1 MKKSLLA
8 LAVAA
13 VAASSV
19 ASAATVYDKDGTS
32 LAVYGR
38 MQAVLYSQD
47 SGKSGNSY
55 GDNGLQ
61 ASGRL
66 GFDMRTQLT
75 DGIAAFAKAEWDV
88 ADNGERT
95 GSRGDDSFG
104 SRYLW
109 VGVDFGQFGQV
120 KFGRFEDAVKY
131 VLLPTDVGYA
141 DDFDCQGQ
149 MDNDDK
155 RDGNI
160 MYTWNGYGF
169 TVNVNYQ
176 TAKDQQQVDGA
187 WFDGAER
194 KLDIDNAYGISVG
207 YQSPDVLFG
216 PIGIRLGYAG
226 AQFQDESNMDLVY
239 EWDPVYSRY
248 NFVNA
253 TAAYDKYNQY
263 AASIYWGNLN
273 AASGPFI
280 AALYQVRDFTM
291 TDRAVANGY
300 NDYKVQGA
308 EFVVGYGFDCGV
320 SAIVG
325 YNWMNIDEDGAN
337 GADLDA
343 HVIPVAVNYQITP
356 NFQVWAEARFDAGTD
371 DDAGKSFDAYTG
383 NTHNEENV
391 YSLGARYTF

>member
-38 MQAVLYSQD
+38 MQAVVYS
-47 SGKSGNSY
+47 GHAANKIGNSY
-55 GDNGLQ
+55 QDTGLQ
-61 ASGRL
+61 GSGRL

-75 DGIAAFAKAEWDV
+75 DGVAAFAKAEWDM
-88 ADNGERT
+88 ADNNDRT
-95 GSRGDDSFG
+95 NAKNKSANDTFDA
-104 SRYLW
+104 RYLW

-131 VLLPTDVGYA
+131 VLLPTDIGYA

-160 MYTWNGYGF
+160 MYTWTGYGF
-169 TVNVNYQ
+169 TVNANYQ
-176 TAKDQQQVDGA
+176 TAKDSQQVDGA
-187 WFDGAER
+187 WFAGAGE

-226 AQFQDESNMDLVY
+226 AQFQDEAGIVAP
-239 EWDPVYSRY
+239 ET
-248 NFVNA
+248 F
-253 TAAYDKYNQY
+253 YDKYNQY
-263 AASIYWGNLN
+263 AVSLYWGNLN
-273 AASGPFI
+273 AVSGPFI
-280 AALYQVRDFTM
+280 AAMYQVRDFSM
-291 TDRAVANGY
+291 NAGVYDGKRID
-300 NDYKVQGA
+300 DYQVQGA
-308 EFVVGYGFDCGV
+308 EFMVGYGFECGV
-320 SAIVG
+320 SAVVG
-325 YNWMNIDEDGAN
+325 YNWMNIDMDGAQ
-337 GADLDA
+337 GVDVDA
-343 HVIPVAVNYQITP
+343 SVIPVAVNYQITP
-356 NFQVWAEARFDAGTD
+356 NFQVWAEARFDVGTD
-371 DDAGKSFDAYTG
+371 DAAVNGVERNFDAVAGTY
-383 NTHNEENV
+383 NTENV

>member
-13 VAASSV
+13 AAVAATSA

-38 MQAVLYSQD
+38 MQAVVYSGHASNKTGNSYQD
-47 SGKSGNSY
+47 SG
-55 GDNGLQ
+55 LQ
-61 ASGRL
+61 GSGRL

-88 ADNGERT
+88 ADNGERD
-95 GSRGDDSFG
+95 GSGKGNNDSFN

-109 VGVDFGQFGQV
+109 VGADFGQFGQV
-120 KFGRFEDAVKY
+120 KFGRFEDSVKY

-141 DDFDCQGQ
+141 DDFDCQSQ

-169 TVNVNYQ
+169 TFNANFE
-176 TAKDQQQVDGA
+176 TAKDSQQVDGA
-187 WFDGAER
+187 WFGVSGE
-194 KLDIDNAYGISVG
+194 KLDIDNAYGVSVG

-226 AQFQDESNMDLVY
+226 AQFQDEAKTDGTTNG
-239 EWDPVYSRY
+239 
-248 NFVNA
+248 
-253 TAAYDKYNQY
+253 TALYDKYNQY
-263 AASIYWGNLN
+263 AVSLYWGNLN
-273 AASGPFI
+273 AANGPFV
-280 AALYQVRDFTM
+280 AAMYQVRDFTM
-291 TDRAVANGY
+291 TDAGVAAGY
-300 NDYKVQGA
+300 DDYKVQGA

-325 YNWMNIDEDGAN
+325 YNWMNIDQDGAQ
-337 GADLDA
+337 GVDVDA
-343 HVIPVAVNYQITP
+343 SVIPVAVNYQITP

-371 DDAGKSFDAYTG
+371 DDNAVNGVKRNFDEVAGTY
-383 NTHNEENV
+383 NTENV

>member
-109 VGVDFGQFGQV
+109 VGTDFGKFGQV

-131 VLLPTDVGYA
+131 VILPTDVGYA

-160 MYTWNGYGF
+160 MYTWTGYGF
-169 TVNVNYQ
+169 TVNLNYQ

-226 AQFQDESNMDLVY
+226 AQFQDEGGMDPIY
-239 EWDPVYSRY
+239 DGPD
-248 NFVNA
+248 FVNA
-253 TAAYDKYNQY
+253 TSAYDKYNQY
-263 AASIYWGNLN
+263 AVSLYWGNLN
-273 AASGPFI
+273 AVSGPFI
-280 AALYQVRDFTM
+280 AAMYQVRDFTM
-291 TDRAVANGY
+291 NGTY
-300 NDYKVQGA
+300 EDYKVQGA
-308 EFVVGYGFDCGV
+308 EFMVGYGFDCGV
-320 SAIVG
+320 SAVVG
-325 YNWMNIDEDGAN
+325 YNWMNIDQDGAD

-356 NFQVWAEARFDAGTD
+356 NFQVWAEARFDVGTD
-371 DDAGKSFDAYTG
+371 DDKSYKYSNGETGVGFDAFTG

>member
-38 MQAVLYSQD
+38 MQAVVYSGHA
-47 SGKSGNSY
+47 SNKIGNSY
-55 GDNGLQ
+55 DDTGLQ
-61 ASGRL
+61 GSGRL

-88 ADNGERT
+88 ADAGERD
-95 GSRGDDSFG
+95 GSGKRGDDSFN

-131 VLLPTDVGYA
+131 VLLPTDIGYA

-160 MYTWNGYGF
+160 MYTWTGYGF
-169 TVNVNYQ
+169 TVNANYQ
-176 TAKDQQQVDGA
+176 TAKDNQQVDGA
-187 WFDGAER
+187 WFAGNGE
-194 KLDIDNAYGISVG
+194 KLDINSGYGISVG

-226 AQFQDESNMDLVY
+226 AQFQDDADVATIS
-239 EWDPVYSRY
+239 SK
-248 NFVNA
+248 
-253 TAAYDKYNQY
+253 TAAYDKYDQY
-263 AASIYWGNLN
+263 AVSLYWGNLN
-273 AASGPFI
+273 AVSGPFI
-280 AALYQVRDFTM
+280 AAMYQVRDFTM
-291 TDRAVANGY
+291 TDYGVARGFD
-300 NDYKVQGA
+300 DYKVQGA
-308 EFVVGYGFDCGV
+308 EFMVGYGFECGV
-320 SAIVG
+320 SAVVG
-325 YNWMNIDEDGAN
+325 YNWMNIDQDGAN
-337 GADLDA
+337 GVDVDA
-343 HVIPVAVNYQITP
+343 SVIPVAVNYQITP
-356 NFQVWAEARFDAGTD
+356 NFQVWAEARFDVGTD
-371 DDAGKSFDAYTG
+371 DDAAVNGVERNFDEVAGTY
-383 NTHNEENV
+383 NTENV

>member
-47 SGKSGNSY
+47 SGKAGNSY

-88 ADNGERT
+88 ADHNQRA
-95 GSRGDDSFG
+95 SSPVDGDDSFN

-109 VGVDFGQFGQV
+109 VGVDFGQFGQA

-131 VLLPTDVGYA
+131 VLLPTDIGYA

-160 MYTWNGYGF
+160 MYTWTGYGF
-169 TVNVNYQ
+169 TVNANYQ
-176 TAKDQQQVDGA
+176 TAKDSQQVDGA
-187 WFDGAER
+187 WFESET
-194 KLDIDNAYGISVG
+194 LDIDSAYGISVG

-226 AQFQDESNMDLVY
+226 AQFQDD
-239 EWDPVYSRY
+239 
-248 NFVNA
+248 
-253 TAAYDKYNQY
+253 AAAASDIYDKYNQY

-273 AASGPFI
+273 AVSGPFI
-280 AALYQVRDFTM
+280 AAMYQVRDFTM
-291 TDRAVANGY
+291 KNNVE
-300 NDYKVQGA
+300 DYSVQGA
-308 EFVVGYGFDCGV
+308 EFMVGYGFECGV
-320 SAIVG
+320 SAVVG
-325 YNWMNIDEDGAN
+325 YNWMNIDQDGAN

-343 HVIPVAVNYQITP
+343 HVVPVAVNYQITP
-356 NFQVWAEARFDAGTD
+356 NFQIWAEARFDVGTD
-371 DDAGKSFDAYTG
+371 DDKAYMREGKGEVVGFDAFTG

>member
-38 MQAVLYSQD
+38 MQAVVYS
-47 SGKSGNSY
+47 GYAANKIGNSY
-55 GDNGLQ
+55 QDTGLQ
-61 ASGRL
+61 GSGRL

-88 ADNGERT
+88 ADNNDRT
-95 GSRGDDSFG
+95 NAKNKSENDTFDA
-104 SRYLW
+104 RYLW

-141 DDFDCQGQ
+141 DDFDCLGQ

-169 TVNVNYQ
+169 TVNANYQ
-176 TAKDQQQVDGA
+176 TAKDSQQVDGA
-187 WFDGAER
+187 WYPDASGAYGER

-207 YQSPDVLFG
+207 YQSPDVLF
-216 PIGIRLGYAG
+216 
-226 AQFQDESNMDLVY
+226 
-239 EWDPVYSRY
+239 
-248 NFVNA
+248 
-253 TAAYDKYNQY
+253 
-263 AASIYWGNLN
+263 
-273 AASGPFI
+273 
-280 AALYQVRDFTM
+280 
-291 TDRAVANGY
+291 
-300 NDYKVQGA
+300 
-308 EFVVGYGFDCGV
+308 
-320 SAIVG
+320 
-325 YNWMNIDEDGAN
+325 
-337 GADLDA
+337 
-343 HVIPVAVNYQITP
+343 
-356 NFQVWAEARFDAGTD
+356 
-371 DDAGKSFDAYTG
+371 
-383 NTHNEENV
+383 
-391 YSLGARYTF
+391 

>member
-38 MQAVLYSQD
+38 MQAVVYSGHATNKIGDDYQD
-47 SGKSGNSY
+47 T
-55 GDNGLQ
+55 GLQ
-61 ASGRL
+61 GSGRL
-66 GFDMRTQLT
+66 GLDMRTQLT

-88 ADNGERT
+88 ADNGERD
-95 GSRGDDSFG
+95 GSGKGGNDSFA

-131 VLLPTDVGYA
+131 VLLPTDISYA

-169 TVNVNYQ
+169 TVNLNYQ
-176 TAKDQQQVDGA
+176 TAKDSQQVDGA
-187 WFDGAER
+187 WAVNE

-226 AQFQDESNMDLVY
+226 AQFQDD
-239 EWDPVYSRY
+239 
-248 NFVNA
+248 
-253 TAAYDKYNQY
+253 AAAASDIYDKYNQY
-263 AASIYWGNLN
+263 AASIYRGNLN
-273 AASGPFI
+273 AVSGPFI
-280 AALYQVRDFTM
+280 AVMYQVRDFTM
-291 TDRAVANGY
+291 RNGVE
-300 NDYKVQGA
+300 DYKVQGA
-308 EFVVGYGFDCGV
+308 EFMVGYGFECGV
-320 SAIVG
+320 SAVVG
-325 YNWMNIDEDGAN
+325 YNWMNIDQDGAN
-337 GADLDA
+337 GVDVDA
-343 HVIPVAVNYQITP
+343 SVIPVAVNYQITP

-371 DDAGKSFDAYTG
+371 DDAPNAKGVVQSFDAATNNATY
-383 NTHNEENV
+383 NEENV
-391 YSLGARYTF
+391 YSIGARYTF

>member
-38 MQAVLYSQD
+38 MQAVVYSGHATNKIGNDYQD
-47 SGKSGNSY
+47 T
-55 GDNGLQ
+55 GLQ
-61 ASGRL
+61 GSGRL
-66 GFDMRTQLT
+66 GLDMRTQLT

-88 ADNGERT
+88 ADNGERD
-95 GSRGDDSFG
+95 GSGKGGNDSFA

-131 VLLPTDVGYA
+131 VLLPTDISYA

-169 TVNVNYQ
+169 TVNLNYQ
-176 TAKDQQQVDGA
+176 TAKDSQQVDGA
-187 WFDGAER
+187 WAVNE

-226 AQFQDESNMDLVY
+226 AQFQDD
-239 EWDPVYSRY
+239 
-248 NFVNA
+248 
-253 TAAYDKYNQY
+253 AA
-263 AASIYWGNLN
+263 AASDI
-273 AASGPFI
+273 
-280 AALYQVRDFTM
+280 
-291 TDRAVANGY
+291 
-300 NDYKVQGA
+300 
-308 EFVVGYGFDCGV
+308 
-320 SAIVG
+320 
-325 YNWMNIDEDGAN
+325 
-337 GADLDA
+337 
-343 HVIPVAVNYQITP
+343 
-356 NFQVWAEARFDAGTD
+356 
-371 DDAGKSFDAYTG
+371 
-383 NTHNEENV
+383 
-391 YSLGARYTF
+391 

>member
-131 VLLPTDVGYA
+131 VLLPTDIGYA
-141 DDFDCQGQ
+141 DDWDCQGQ

-160 MYTWNGYGF
+160 MYTWTGYGF
-169 TVNVNYQ
+169 TVNANYQ

-187 WFDGAER
+187 WFGGAER
-194 KLDIDNAYGISVG
+194 KLDIDAGYGISVG

-226 AQFQDESNMDLVY
+226 AQFQDD
-239 EWDPVYSRY
+239 
-248 NFVNA
+248 
-253 TAAYDKYNQY
+253 AAAASDIYDKYNQY

-273 AASGPFI
+273 AVSGPFI
-280 AALYQVRDFTM
+280 AAMYQVRDFTM
-291 TDRAVANGY
+291 RNGVE
-300 NDYKVQGA
+300 DYKVQGA
-308 EFVVGYGFDCGV
+308 EFMVGYGFECGV
-320 SAIVG
+320 SAVVG
-325 YNWMNIDEDGAN
+325 YNWMNIDEDGAD
-337 GADLDA
+337 GVDVDA
-343 HVIPVAVNYQITP
+343 SVIPVAVNYQITP
-356 NFQVWAEARFDAGTD
+356 NFQVWAEARFDVGTD
-371 DDAGKSFDAYTG
+371 DDKAYMREGKGEVVGFDAFTG